1 MQPLKDYLRIFK
13 GLKWREILILALFF
27 VILWIEIPAV
37 WAFESLM
44 LLN

>member
-1 MQPLKDYLRIFK
+1 MK
-13 GLKWREILILALFF
+13 GREILILALFF
-27 VILWIEIPAV
+27 VILWIEIPVV